1 MFFIKEEMQDVTST
15 EQQPKSREI
24 QQESSGSQPKETGT
38 RSKVEPLAPQ
48 ERTQH
53 VTTSPRDS
61 EIVEKKETTNQR
73 EEKPVID
80 SRRMKEVHQNLTE
93 KQKAV
98 QAKLV
103 TQVII
108 P

>member
-1 MFFIKEEMQDVTST
+1 MQDVTST
-15 EQQPKSREI
+15 EKQPKSREI
-24 QQESSGSQPKETGT
+24 QQESPGSQPKEAGT
-38 RSKVEPLAPQ
+38 RPKVEPLAPQ

-53 VTTSPRDS
+53 VTAAPRDS
-61 EIVEKKETTNQR
+61 EIVEKKETTNQQ

-103 TQVII
+103 SQVII

>member
-1 MFFIKEEMQDVTST
+1 MKDVTST
-15 EQQPKSREI
+15 EKQPKTREI
-24 QQESSGSQPKETGT
+24 QQESPGSQPKEAGT
-38 RSKVEPLAPQ
+38 RPKVEPLAPQ

-53 VTTSPRDS
+53 VTAAPCDS
-61 EIVEKKETTNQR
+61 EIVEKKESTNQQ

-103 TQVII
+103 SQVII

>member
-24 QQESSGSQPKETGT
+24 EQESSVSQSKETGT
-38 RSKVEPLAPQ
+38 RPKVEPLAPQ
-48 ERTQH
+48 ETQH

>member
-1 MFFIKEEMQDVTST
+1 MFCIKEMQDVTST
-15 EQQPKSREI
+15 EKQPKSREI
-24 QQESSGSQPKETGT
+24 QQESPGSQPKEAGT
-38 RSKVEPLAPQ
+38 RPKVEPLAPQ

-53 VTTSPRDS
+53 VTAAPRDS
-61 EIVEKKETTNQR
+61 EIVEKKETTNQQ

-103 TQVII
+103 SQVII